1 MEKILIAN
9 RGEIALRIVNSCRR
23 MELTSV
29 AVYSEIDRDSPH
41 VQAADQ
47 AQCIGPAALE
57 DSYLNIDNILAAAA
71 VTGADAVHP
80 GYGLLSENPEFAERV
95 MEAGLI
101 WVGPPLAAMRAMSSK
116 ITAREIAL
124 VHGIPV
130 VPARALPQSPD
141 AAALADIAEL
151 GPPLLLKAAAGGGG
165 IGMREIHTGADLA
178 AQVGAAQE
186 QALRQF
192 GSSELL
198 VERLLMGARHVEVQ
212 LLGDQHGNL
221 VHLYDRDC
229 SLQRRR
235 QKLLEEAPAPGLSE
249 DLRRRLQE
257 AALALATAVEY
268 QGVGTVE
275 FLVSGDEFYLLE
287 MNTRLQVEHGVTE
300 AVTGIDLV
308 EQQFRVARGEALA
321 LKQTDI
327 HCHGHAIEARV
338 YAERPQHDF
347 APCTGTVLAFNSVPR
362 AGLRVDSGVAAG
374 VNVSHYYDGLLCK
387 LIVHRPE
394 RAQATAFLRRS
405 LSELWLPGVDTN
417 QAFLGALLAAPT
429 WCNPKLLHVA
439 AVEEQVPELLAAAKL
454 DAASRQQLL
463 AAATVWRFRRDPPAA
478 DRRPWPGGFQLQR
491 QSHWRTDDGL
501 EAVVW
506 QWVESGCYQFA
517 DAELV
522 ITHAVEPA
530 ADGLLLEINGSRQR
544 LQVLQAEG
552 SLWVFLPHVGALR
565 LEAVFALG
573 SASAAASDGACVS
586 HGPGQVLEVLVSA
599 GQQVERGDALVVIE
613 SMKME
618 STLQAA
624 ASGQVVAVEVAAGD
638 IIASGQLLLNI
649 APQET
654 EL

>member
-9 RGEIALRIVNSCRR
+9 RGEIALRIVKSCRL
-23 MELTSV
+23 MELASV

-47 AQCIGPAALE
+47 GHCIGPAALE

-71 VTGADAVHP
+71 ATGADAVHP

-95 MEAGLI
+95 LAAGLI
-101 WVGPPLAAMRAMSSK
+101 WIGPPVAAMRAMSSK
-116 ITAREIAL
+116 ISARELAL
-124 VHGIPV
+124 AHGVPV
-130 VPARALPQSPD
+130 VPARALPQAPD
-141 AAALADIAEL
+141 AAALADIEEL
-151 GPPLLLKAAAGGGG
+151 GLPLLLKAAAGGGG
-165 IGMREIHTGADLA
+165 IGMREIHASADLS
-178 AQVGAAQE
+178 AQIGAAQE
-186 QALRQF
+186 QAKRQF

-198 VERLLMGARHVEVQ
+198 VERLLTGARHVEVQ
-212 LLGDQHGNL
+212 VLGDQHGNL

-235 QKLLEEAPAPGLSE
+235 QKLIEEAPAPELSD
-249 DLRRRLQE
+249 DLRRRLQG
-257 AALALATAVEY
+257 AALALAAAVDY

-275 FLVSGDEFYLLE
+275 FLVSGDDFYLLE

-308 EQQFRVARGEALA
+308 EQQLRVARGEPLA
-321 LKQTDI
+321 LEQADI

-338 YAERPQHDF
+338 YAERPRQDF
-347 APCTGTVLAFNSVPR
+347 APCTGTVLAFSSEQR

-394 RAQATAFLRRS
+394 RTQATALLQRS
-405 LSELWLPGVDTN
+405 LAGLWLPGVETN
-417 QAFLGALLAAPT
+417 QAFLGALLASPT
-429 WCNPKLLHVA
+429 WGDPGRLQVA
-439 AVEEQVPELLAAAKL
+439 VVEEQMPELLAAAEL
-454 DAASRQQLL
+454 DLASRQLLL

-491 QSHWRTDDGL
+491 QSHWRTDAGL
-501 EAVVW
+501 EVVAW
-506 QWVESGCYQFA
+506 QWLEAGVYQFA
-517 DAELV
+517 DAELLV
-522 ITHAVEPA
+522 THAVEAA
-530 ADGLLLEINGSRQR
+530 ADGLLLEINGSRHR
-544 LQVLQAEG
+544 LQVVQAGE
-552 SLWVFLPHVGALR
+552 SMWVFLPDVGALR
-565 LEAVFALG
+565 LEAVFAVG
-573 SASAAASDGACVS
+573 SASAAAADGACVS
-586 HGPGQVLEVLVSA
+586 HGPGQVLEVLVGA
-599 GQQVERGDALVVIE
+599 GQEVERGDALVVIE

-624 ASGQVVAVEVAAGD
+624 VGGQVVAVAVSAGD

-649 APQET
+649 APQEI
-654 EL
+654 EQ